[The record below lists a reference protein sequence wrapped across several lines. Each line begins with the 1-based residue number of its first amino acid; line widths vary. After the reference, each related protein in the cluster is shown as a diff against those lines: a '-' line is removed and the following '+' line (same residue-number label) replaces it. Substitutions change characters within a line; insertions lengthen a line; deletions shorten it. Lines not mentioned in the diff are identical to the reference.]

1 MARIGFLGTGAI
13 AEAMVRGLD
22 GLGHD
27 ILVSERNAATAQRL
41 ARDFA
46 GVSVAANAEV
56 VAQSDIVI
64 LCLMS
69 GIAERVLP
77 DLPFRADHKVISVMA
92 DMPRDKLAA
101 LIPDV
106 ADLSLTIPLP
116 SIATGG
122 CPLPVWP
129 DTGSVR
135 AVFGDRNPVIA
146 VESEAALN
154 AHFGACAVSLPV
166 MALLRTGVDWL
177 AAQTG
182 DRAGAEIYVTAMF
195 GAYFAAMRRDGSGG
209 IDTVMA
215 DLGTE
220 GGLNDSLCNT
230 MAQAGAPDALL
241 EGLNGLRERLGLPP
255 A

>member
-22 GLGHD
+22 GARHD
-27 ILVSERNAATAQRL
+27 ILVSERNAETAARL
-41 ARDFA
+41 SNEFA
-46 GVSVAANAEV
+46 CVSVAANTDV

-92 DMPRDKLAA
+92 DMPRNRLAT

-106 ADLSLTIPLP
+106 AELSLTIPLP

-122 CPLPVWP
+122 CPMPVWP
-129 DTGSVR
+129 DTGCVR
-135 AVFGDRNPVIA
+135 DVFGGRNPVIG
-146 VESEAALN
+146 VESETALN

-166 MALLRTGVDWL
+166 LALLRTGIDWL
-177 AAQTG
+177 ADQTG
-182 DRAGAEIYVTAMF
+182 DKTGAEIYVTAMF
-195 GAYFAAMRRDGSGG
+195 GAYFAAMRKDGSGEV
-209 IDTVMA
+209 DALMA

-220 GGLNDSLCNT
+220 GGLNDSLRNT
-230 MAQAGAPDALL
+230 MARAGAPDALL
-241 EGLNGLRERLGLPP
+241 EGLDGLRARLGLPP

>member
-1 MARIGFLGTGAI
+1 MTQIGFLGTGAI
-13 AEAMVRGLD
+13 TEAMVRGMD
-22 GLGHD
+22 GAGHD
-27 ILVSERNAATAQRL
+27 ILVSERNAETAQRL
-41 ARDFA
+41 ARDVA

-56 VAQSDIVI
+56 VEGSDVVI
-64 LCLMS
+64 LCLMPR
-69 GIAERVLP
+69 IAERVLP
-77 DLPFRADHKVISVMA
+77 DLPFRADHQVISVMA
-92 DMPRDKLAA
+92 DMPRDSLAA

-106 ADLSLTIPLP
+106 AELSLTIPLP

-122 CPLPVWP
+122 CPMPVWP

-135 AVFGDRNPVIA
+135 KIFGDRNPIIG

-166 MALLRTGVDWL
+166 MALLRTGIDWL

-195 GAYFAAMRRDGSGG
+195 GAYFAAMRKDGSGEV
-209 IDTVMA
+209 DALMA

-220 GGLNDSLCNT
+220 GGLNDSLRNT
-230 MAQAGAPDALL
+230 MAAAGAPDALL
-241 EGLNGLRERLGLPP
+241 EALDGLRARLGLPP

>member
-77 DLPFRADHKVISVMA
+77 DLPFHADHKVISVMA
-92 DMPRDKLAA
+92 DMPRERLAA

-166 MALLRTGVDWL
+166 MALLRAGIDWL

-195 GAYFAAMRRDGSGG
+195 GAYFAAMRKDGSGG
-209 IDTVMA
+209 IDALMA

-220 GGLNDSLCNT
+220 GGLNDSLRNT

-241 EGLNGLRERLGLPP
+241 EGLDGLRERLGLPP